1 MDRSEKRGLF
11 KGLGIATIICTA
23 IFYMMV
29 LTLRTDYKAQ
39 TIGEEDIIK
48 QARDLGMVHITDSDL
63 EEALSEA
70 YIIERAKALGMIE
83 E

>member
-29 LTLRTDYKAQ
+29 LTMRTDYEAQ
-39 TIGEEDIIK
+39 TMADEDIIK
-48 QARDLGMVHITDSDL
+48 LARDLGMVHITDSDL
-63 EEALSEA
+63 QEALSET
-70 YIIERAKALGMIE
+70 YIIERAKALGMVE